1 MPEGTT
7 GDAYLAGI
15 DDVLAPV
22 ADVFG
27 PTWLIISAGFDAH
40 RRDPITG
47 LALSSGDFGRLTTRL
62 LEFAPPGR
70 RLVVLEGGYDLQA
83 LADSTAA
90 CLGALVG
97 TEHHP
102 EPPTSGGPGHDVV
115 LAAHRH
121 WVDSGLL
128 AD

>member
-1 MPEGTT
+1 M
-7 GDAYLAGI
+7 
-15 DDVLAPV
+15 DDVVAPIV
-22 ADVFG
+22 SDFG

-47 LALSSGDFGRLTTRL
+47 LALSSGDYAILTSRL
-62 LEFAPPGR
+62 LEFAPAGK

-97 TEHHP
+97 IEHHP
-102 EPPTSGGPGHDVV
+102 EPPTSGGPGHEVV
-115 LAAHRH
+115 RAVHNH
-121 WVDSGLL
+121 WIDSGLL
-128 AD
+128 AP